1 MFTRWSF
8 TARVSNC
15 FIFLA
20 VGQRFCWMESY
31 RWFPCVAPFQQTI
44 HKVYFAVWPLWK
56 LETTFDYRRRPFQVA
71 QLRKAV
77 TQTRVFRWLCIS
89 GQGWSF
95 RFNADDDP
103 CNFFGIFIFFFLM
116 VLFLNWWKLRFV
128 KGLSNNN
135 KTHYEK
141 LESRFG
147 FLLKH
152 LSILV
157 VLEDKNFGLLFV
169 FSQFSAEK

>member
-20 VGQRFCWMESY
+20 VGQRFAGWKATDDFHVWLHSSKQ
-31 RWFPCVAPFQQTI
+31 FTKFISPFDHFENLRQLS
-44 HKVYFAVWPLWK
+44 FG
-56 LETTFDYRRRPFQVA
+56 YRRRPFQVA

-89 GQGWSF
+89 GKGWSF

-103 CNFFGIFIFFFLM
+103 YNFLGIFIFFFLM
-116 VLFLNWWKLRFV
+116 FLLFLKFVDENQNWWKLRFV
-128 KGLSNNN
+128 NELSNNN
-135 KTHYEK
+135 KTHFEK
-141 LESRFG
+141 LG
-147 FLLKH
+147 
-152 LSILV
+152 LS
-157 VLEDKNFGLLFV
+157 FWLFIEKFDY
-169 FSQFSAEK
+169 FSYIRR

>member
-116 VLFLNWWKLRFV
+116 FLFLNFVDENWDLLR
-128 KGLSNNN
+128 GYQI
-135 KTHYEK
+135 TT
-141 LESRFG
+141 
-147 FLLKH
+147 KH
-152 LSILV
+152 IMKSLNH
-157 VLEDKNFGLLFV
+157 VLAFYWNICLF
-169 FSQFSAEK
+169 